1 MMRAMTHEPPWESV
15 REQSLEPPQ
24 QPMLPFNLFEESTP
38 AGSDDELSGPEMA
51 PCEVWKALPQAM
63 KTEVHRDCLRLMR
76 EVIGDAP

>member
-1 MMRAMTHEPPWESV
+1 
-15 REQSLEPPQ
+15 
-24 QPMLPFNLFEESTP
+24 MLPFNLFEESTP
-38 AGSDDELSGPEMA
+38 AGSSDELSGPEMA